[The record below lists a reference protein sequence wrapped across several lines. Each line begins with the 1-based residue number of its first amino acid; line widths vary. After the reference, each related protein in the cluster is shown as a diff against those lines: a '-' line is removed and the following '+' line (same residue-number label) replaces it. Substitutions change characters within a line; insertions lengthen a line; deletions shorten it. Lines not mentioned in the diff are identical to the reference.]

1 MLFTSRRTTALN
13 HILVLSTIFTSPT
26 TVALGAIKQ
35 SLPNLGNL
43 PSTGRIVAIAGLF
56 CFYEYTTFGL
66 MSFNSTTNSG
76 GLDNRRLFLQHVAQ
90 TSPNPLGL
98 EIARA
103 EGIYLY
109 DPSGKEYIDLIGGIT
124 VCNTGRS

>member
-1 MLFTSRRTTALN
+1 MLLTSPRTTALN
-13 HILVLSTIFTSPT
+13 HILVLSPISTSPT

-66 MSFNSTTNSG
+66 MSFYSTTSSG
-76 GLDNRRLFLQHVAQ
+76 GLYNRPLFLHHVAQ
-90 TSPNPLGL
+90 TSPNPPRL
-98 EIARA
+98 ET
-103 EGIYLY
+103 
-109 DPSGKEYIDLIGGIT
+109 DL
-124 VCNTGRS
+124 